1 MNEECEF
8 ITHDFK
14 LPNHENE
21 LSKVEDVIEK
31 LKQKITISEVTKMTD
46 KQFIE
51 TFEEV
56 IRALDYVGK
65 LSLPVFTIEDQ
76 MQAMYSK
83 QYVQS
88 PALAKELWLNHYGNV
103 HRPYNILKNRCF
115 KLLDELD
122 DLYVGIHD
130 KKPPNWKI

>member
-1 MNEECEF
+1 MQEECEF

-21 LSKVEDVIEK
+21 LSQAEDVINK
-31 LKQKITISEVTKMTD
+31 LKQKITLSEVQKMSN

-65 LSLPVFTIEDQ
+65 LSLPTFGIEDE
-76 MQAMYSK
+76 MEAMYVK
-83 QYVQS
+83 QYRHS
-88 PALAKELWLNHYGNV
+88 PALAKKFWLDHYGNV

-122 DLYVGIHD
+122 ALYIKIHD
-130 KKPPNWKI
+130 KEPPNWKI

>member
-1 MNEECEF
+1 MQEECEF

-21 LSKVEDVIEK
+21 LSQAEDVINK
-31 LKQKITISEVTKMTD
+31 LKQKIILSEVQKMSD

-51 TFEEV
+51 TFEEI

-65 LSLPVFTIEDQ
+65 LSLPTFAIEDK
-76 MQAMYSK
+76 MEAMYVK
-83 QYVQS
+83 QYRHS
-88 PALAKELWLNHYGNV
+88 PALAKKLWLDHYGNV

-122 DLYVGIHD
+122 ALYIKIHD
-130 KKPPNWKI
+130 KEPPNWKI